1 MHVRVAIAMY
11 DVLCLPGAIMALLCV
26 YRHVLA
32 VARLHASPPPTQGL
46 HKGTSQQALTG
57 GLDDATLVW
66 NMPFDLA
73 WKSTNVFG
81 WPRLVVSVR
90 ECRQQAE
97 HCLAHSCLHL
107 AHWFHHAILQVYGYD
122 MLGRNIVAGYSS
134 MLVPTTPG
142 RHTRTL
148 RAFAPVS
155 SSMLQSFIA
164 WLTANRPE
172 FWQPTFV
179 AQSKGR
185 EVTRVQPAGTI
196 KVQINVQSRGMT
208 DHGYDCGAGRPAV
221 PRALAGAARR
231 AQPAASAEP
240 AAPGGAVP
248 AGGSGTGPNSSRSSR
263 IGSAAVEARARAR
276 AARARAAVEARAEE
290 REASNARSTSSSRR
304 AAASSNDDKLPP
316 ITAPGITP
324 AARREQP
331 TIEAVSDAEPD
342 TPAGTLR
349 RGGSTRRSGATQAPR
364 DAGRTAA
371 ADSAARGTDDD
382 DDDDLAG
389 AATRRSSSRWRQVSA
404 VTRAVSGSRRTRAAG
419 EQEW

>member
-1 MHVRVAIAMY
+1 MY
-11 DVLCLPGAIMALLCV
+11 VLLELCMTCCV
-26 YRHVLA
+26 YQFYGGLSVHLTA
-32 VARLHASPPPTQGL
+32 HPCPAPPHLFPPYLQGL

-90 ECRQQAE
+90 DGSIEL
-97 HCLAHSCLHL
+97 HLAHSCLHL
-107 AHWFHHAILQVYGYD
+107 AHHLHCAIPQVYGYD

-179 AQSKGR
+179 AQGKGR

-196 KVQINVQSRGMT
+196 TVQINVQSRGMI
-208 DHGYDCGAGRPAV
+208 DHGYDCGAGRPTV

-231 AQPAASAEP
+231 AQPAAPTEP
-240 AAPGGAVP
+240 AAPGAVP

-349 RGGSTRRSGATQAPR
+349 RGGSTRRGGATQAPR

-371 ADSAARGTDDD
+371 ADSAARGLDEDGE
-382 DDDDLAG
+382 DDDLAG